1 MRISDWSSD
10 VCSSDLYPG
19 GESHA
24 YRLSPDK
31 RFLAFFD
38 REYNAV
44 VTDASNKLKLLSLE
58 SGTSE
63 VIASGI
69 RQDWSGAI
77 SWSPDSRRLA
87 NVSIEK
93 KFEDEARASGKG
105 TSHKRAGAD
114 MLIVDVDGD
123 RVPRRVAG
131 ASKLY
136 PFARKRNCSNTHHT
150 CTPRMPSSDRV

>member
-63 VIASGI
+63 VIESGI

-77 SWSPDSRRLA
+77 SWSPDRRRLA
-87 NVSIEK
+87 YVSIARRL
-93 KFEDEARASGKG
+93 EDEARAAGKG
-105 TSHKRAGAD
+105 LSHKRAGAD
-114 MLIVDVDGD
+114 MLIVHVRGD
-123 RVPRRVAG
+123 CVPRRFERA
-131 ASKLY
+131 ATDAHQNNS
-136 PFARKRNCSNTHHT
+136 PQRTAHQ
-150 CTPRMPSSDRV
+150 